1 MIFTNIYIKKAIL
14 FLVAAALGY
23 TLYINGVPIPYML
36 GGIITAAVTRIFID
50 KSISWPKPMREY
62 ALLAAGYG
70 IGRNFTQATL
80 TAVMAQGL
88 GVLEACAS
96 GLGVSLII
104 AWVIARHS
112 FTNLLSSVMGML
124 PGGLTV
130 MMVMSEEDERCDAN
144 VVMVMQTLR
153 MFSVVI
159 SVPFLAVYGLGAKVM
174 ADEQLAKTVAALDGY
189 HWAIFFPLGM
199 VAWYIAKTLHFPA
212 PRLVGPV
219 FGAAI
224 FSCFVHP
231 VMPIPGPVMGFAQL
245 LIGLVM
251 GSQLDK
257 DRLLNTYKLLPH
269 IFIGSAL
276 LIIVSV
282 AVAYH
287 LSYMYGFS
295 LITAF
300 LAMAPGG
307 IAEMCLAGMSMG
319 EDVSIIL
326 TYQLTRMIMICF
338 LVPIGI
344 KWYFKNHSV
353 D

>member
-1 MIFTNIYIKKAIL
+1 MNIYLKKIIL
-14 FLVAAALGY
+14 FLVAAGVGRV
-23 TLYINGVPIPYML
+23 LYLQGVPIPYML
-36 GGIITAAVTRIFID
+36 GGIIVATLTRIFID
-50 KSISWPKPMREY
+50 KSISWPKPLREY
-62 ALLAAGYG
+62 ALLAAGFG
-70 IGRNFTQATL
+70 IGRNFTQETL
-80 TAVMAQGL
+80 LAVMAQGL

-96 GLGVSLII
+96 GLGISLILAVI
-104 AWVIARHS
+104 IARHS

-130 MMVMSEEDERCDAN
+130 MMIMSEEDDRCDAN

-174 ADEQLAKTVAALDGY
+174 PDEEMAKVMASTDGY
-189 HWAIFFPLGM
+189 HWIIFFPLGM
-199 VAWYIAKTLHFPA
+199 LGYYIAKSVHFPA
-212 PRLVGPV
+212 PRLIGPV
-219 FGAAI
+219 FAAAI
-224 FSCFVHP
+224 FSACVHP
-231 VMPIPGPVMGFAQL
+231 VLPIPGPVMGFAQL

-257 DRLLNTYKLLPH
+257 DRLLNTYKILPH
-269 IFIGSAL
+269 IFIGSGI
-276 LIIVSV
+276 LIIVSI
-282 AVAYH
+282 AIAYH

-307 IAEMCLAGMSMG
+307 IAEMCLAGLSMG

-338 LVPIGI
+338 MVPIGI
-344 KWYFKNHSV
+344 KWWFKNHSV